1 MGLIPGQATK
11 ILHEMQCGQNKHKSN
26 RKTFSKMLGLS
37 FQELFLK
44 IMLKLQELNKE
55 ARILFK
61 YRTQHEQGENAL

>member
-11 ILHEMQCGQNKHKSN
+11 IPHAIQCSQKKQEQQKNIFQNV
-26 RKTFSKMLGLS
+26 RTYS

-61 YRTQHEQGENAL
+61 YRTQHEQGEMWL